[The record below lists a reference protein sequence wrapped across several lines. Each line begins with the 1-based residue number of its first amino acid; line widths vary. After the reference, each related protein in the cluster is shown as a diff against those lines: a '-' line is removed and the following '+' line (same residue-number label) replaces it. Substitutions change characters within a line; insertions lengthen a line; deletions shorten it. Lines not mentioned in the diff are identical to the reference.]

1 MTRNICSPL
10 SVGAILVVLTANAA
24 HAGPNCT
31 CRYKGADVALGQSV
45 CMKTPDGPRMAR
57 CDRVLNNTSWKI
69 TDGPCPFVQAPTPG
83 SDLKKLMARVAVPA
97 PR

>member
-1 MTRNICSPL
+1 MIVL
-10 SVGAILVVLTANAA
+10 FVGNVA

-45 CMKTPDGPRMAR
+45 CMKTPDGLRMAR

-69 TDGPCPFVQAPTPG
+69 TDGPCPFVQAPAP
-83 SDLKKLMARVAVPA
+83 DLDLQSLMARLAIPA